1 MIIIFVSYLEYG
13 VFDFIIIGSG
23 SAGAVI
29 ANRLSEI
36 SSWKILLLEAG
47 ECETDFSDIPGEHLY
62 LQGLRFNWN
71 FKTTPQTTACL
82 GE

>member
-1 MIIIFVSYLEYG
+1 MIISVFYLEFG

-36 SSWKILLLEAG
+36 PEWKILLLEAG
-47 ECETDFSDIPGEHLY
+47 GDETDFSDIPGEHTY

-71 FKTTPQTTACL
+71 FNTVPQTTACL
-82 GE
+82 GK